1 MPIETGL
8 LVGSLL
14 HVGAVEHRL
23 IKTSICSLLS
33 SIAIIRLDC
42 VVIPTLPLRL
52 RETVVTCYDRV
63 ITLPTQH
70 LPDLAIVIVTPTLP

>member
-1 MPIETGL
+1 MSSL
-8 LVGSLL
+8 LAGSLL
-14 HVGAVEHRL
+14 HVGVVEHRL
-23 IKTSICSLLS
+23 IKTSISSLLS
-33 SIAIIRLDC
+33 GTATIRLDG
-42 VVIPTLPLRL
+42 VVVPTLPLRP